1 MVGESFNWSTFGVVD
16 GGQYSGDLVRVT
28 GKGLEGCFTLDSE
41 PGSTLER
48 AMAGAMGGGPM
59 SLSSLARLECLSMK
73 PVTADATSSTA
84 PTLPRWFLK
93 AMTVNMSLPGT
104 DEEDRIAAKCFLQK
118 VMYSYLSSYLCVCL
132 SVSLSVSL
140 SIRWYVYHIFLI
152 RPIYKWKG
160 NGFIVTGW
168 MVNRESV
175 TTTTIPNRLFC
186 ILLSS
191 NVCLPASGGLTD
203 WMSLTCST

>member
-93 AMTVNMSLPGT
+93 ARTVNMSLPGT

-118 VMYSYLSSYLCVCL
+118 VWDPSPREWWPRIS
-132 SVSLSVSL
+132 
-140 SIRWYVYHIFLI
+140 SIRSQVVTVPCRI
-152 RPIYKWKG
+152 RSQIAKQWSTTSCRLDMR
-160 NGFIVTGW
+160 NIAI
-168 MVNRESV
+168 SV
-175 TTTTIPNRLFC
+175 RFR
-186 ILLSS
+186 
-191 NVCLPASGGLTD
+191 CLPLCDSWL
-203 WMSLTCST
+203 